1 MECVS
6 VIRSS
11 RTIAAHNIHGSSAV
25 QYTVD
30 KVVDEL
36 NEVDEVD
43 EEELM
48 PQTVQVSVISGN
60 VVQNSRT
67 AGEMDALLL
76 GRTKVS
82 RN

>member
-1 MECVS
+1 M
-6 VIRSS
+6 
-11 RTIAAHNIHGSSAV
+11 

-30 KVVDEL
+30 KVDKVDEL
-36 NEVDEVD
+36 NEVD

>member
-11 RTIAAHNIHGSSAV
+11 RTIAAHNILGSSAV

>member
-25 QYTVD
+25 YTVD

-36 NEVDEVD
+36 NVEDEVD